1 MIWTMTNEPTIVY
14 ISNDLN
20 ELYMRWRPLD
30 RITSTK

>member
-1 MIWTMTNEPTIVY
+1 MIWTMTNEPTILY

-20 ELYMRWRPLD
+20 ELYMRWSPVD

>member
-1 MIWTMTNEPTIVY
+1 MIWTMTNEPTTVY

-20 ELYMRWRPLD
+20 ELYMRWSPLD